1 MGNYS
6 FNRNKVLEDDSTVV
20 YPWQNTIGNKVG
32 QRFGLVALGLFES
45 YGEIAASP
53 VQTGDTRPGD
63 IKYQNLRDDG
73 SSTNRIDTGD
83 GTFDNPG
90 DRKII
95 GNNSLRLQYG
105 INLGVNYKGF
115 DLSVLLQ
122 GVGKRDVWISDARR
136 WPFNSGQF
144 GSLFKDQLD
153 YWKPVDSANGDWTAA
168 NPNAEYFRIYGQ
180 GNNSGYN
187 TRAQTKYLMN
197 GSYLRVKNV
206 TLSYNFPKS
215 WLAPITLTSLKA
227 FVSCENLH
235 TFTKLMKGYDPER
248 LSWGYPFYRTISFGF
263 NVTL

>member
-1 MGNYS
+1 MMD
-6 FNRNKVLEDDSTVV
+6 RVRIV
-20 YPWQNTIGNKVG
+20 
-32 QRFGLVALGLFES
+32 
-45 YGEIAASP
+45 
-53 VQTGDTRPGD
+53 
-63 IKYQNLRDDG
+63 
-73 SSTNRIDTGD
+73 IDTGD

-180 GNNSGYN
+180 RKQFRLQYTCANEVFDEW
-187 TRAQTKYLMN
+187 L
-197 GSYLRVKNV
+197 
-206 TLSYNFPKS
+206 LSACQECDFE
-215 WLAPITLTSLKA
+215 L
-227 FVSCENLH
+227 
-235 TFTKLMKGYDPER
+235 
-248 LSWGYPFYRTISFGF
+248 
-263 NVTL
+263 